1 MRDFRY
7 NDISCGL
14 RRAANRLENE
24 AKEHRILAD
33 KLDFVTSG
41 KPPEPLKDA
50 PAHIKRMDAL
60 ARPLIALPAAKMR
73 KAVSAVAHDNGEQV
87 LPLAIH
93 ARNLRADQKARAARQ
108 TTLDLF
114 KAKARGVSQ
123 KDAAKLLGISVSTA
137 DRLRDAW
144 LKTGET

>member
-7 NDISCGL
+7 NDISRRL
-14 RRAANRLENE
+14 RNTANRLENE

-41 KPPEPLKDA
+41 KPPEPLKSD
-50 PAHIKRMDAL
+50 PAYIKRMDAL

-73 KAVSAVAHDNGEQV
+73 KAVSAVAHENGEQV

-93 ARNLRADQKARAARQ
+93 ARNIRADQKSEQRRKI
-108 TTLDLF
+108 TVDLF
-114 KAKARGVSQ
+114 KCLGRGLSQ

-137 DRLRDAW
+137 DRLRDGWIKSGKA
-144 LKTGET
+144 